1 MKTVKEVLAELK
13 RKGTAQTRKVLLR
26 HGVPENTYGVKIGD
40 LKVIAKKIKGNQT
53 LACELYATGM
63 YDAMYLAGLVADGT
77 QMTKKQLE
85 SWARSATCSTI
96 SEYTVPGVAVQNAH
110 ARELANKWMNSRKTS
125 VATSGWCTY
134 SGILATR
141 PDDEI
146 DLEETQRLLD
156 RVVQEIDS
164 APDPVRYVMN
174 GFVISVGCYVKPL
187 LRQAKRAAR
196 AIGTVSVD
204 MGDTACKVPVA
215 TEYIQKVERMGRVGK
230 KRKSFR
236 C

>member
-1 MKTVKEVLAELK
+1 MKTVQEVLAELK

-26 HGVPENTYGVKIGD
+26 HGVPEDAYGVKVGD
-40 LKVIAKKIKGNQT
+40 LKVIAKKIKGNQP
-53 LACELYATGM
+53 LACELYATGA
-63 YDAMYLAGLVADGT
+63 YDAMYLAGLVADGG

-110 ARELANKWMNSRKTS
+110 ARDLAIKWINSRKTPI
-125 VATSGWCTY
+125 ATSGWCTY
-134 SGILATR
+134 AGILATR
-141 PDDEI
+141 PDEEL
-146 DLEETQRLLD
+146 DLEEIQRLLD
-156 RVVQEIDS
+156 RVVQEIDA
-164 APDPVRYVMN
+164 APDPIRYVMN

-187 LRQAKRAAR
+187 LRHAKRAAR

-204 MGDTACKVPVA
+204 MGETECKVPVA
-215 TEYIQKVERMGRVGK
+215 TEYIQKVESMGRVGR
-230 KRKSFR
+230 KRKSYR